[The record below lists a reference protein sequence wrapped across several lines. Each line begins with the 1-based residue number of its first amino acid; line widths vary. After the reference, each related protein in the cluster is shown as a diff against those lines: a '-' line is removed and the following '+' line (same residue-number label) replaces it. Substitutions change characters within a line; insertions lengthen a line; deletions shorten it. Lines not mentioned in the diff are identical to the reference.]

1 MSGTVPLWWISEAAL
16 ARVRSEVDAV
26 VRRWGAEWA
35 VPVDANS
42 VATALGFSQWTG
54 AVAPA
59 ASADAMPSC
68 VHHDDGLAAEIARL
82 LFGESALGPVGM
94 EVASAAAK
102 ALVTALEGRFGADG
116 DPARA
121 PSNGSR
127 LGHAGVCCTVAVGAR
142 ELKVFFAT
150 SWLCKHGWLNR
161 PARPAV
167 AAWSPAKALAH
178 IPLRLTVEIGRA
190 DLTVGD
196 LSAIARDDVVLVNN
210 PSSEPIVI
218 RVDDTDLQLRGFLG
232 RQGSQ
237 RAVQFV
243 SPSKRTSA

>member
-1 MSGTVPLWWISEAAL
+1 
-16 ARVRSEVDAV
+16 VRSEVDAV

-35 VPVDANS
+35 VPVDADS
-42 VATALGFSQWTG
+42 VATALGSSQWTG

-59 ASADAMPSC
+59 ESAQAMPSC
-68 VHHDDGLAAEIARL
+68 VHHDDGLPGEIARL
-82 LFGESALGPVGM
+82 LFGESALGPVGVD
-94 EVASAAAK
+94 VASAAAK

-121 PSNGSR
+121 SSTGSS

-142 ELKVFFAT
+142 ELKVFLAT
-150 SWLCKHGWLNR
+150 SWLCKHGWLGR

-196 LSAIARDDVVLVNN
+196 LSSIARDDVVLVNN
-210 PSSEPIVI
+210 ASSEPIVI

-243 SPSKRTSA
+243 SASKRTSA